1 MNIMTETIKIE
12 IQKVKNSKIESVDF
26 KNLPFGRIFSDHMF
40 IAEFMDGEWVSSKIV
55 PYGPMEFSPAMMSL
69 HYGQAIFEGMKAYK
83 TADGEVT
90 VFRPEE
96 NFLRLNKSAVRM
108 CMPEVPE
115 EIFME
120 GLITLLKL
128 DHQWIPTEEGCSM
141 YIRPFMFSTDE
152 FVGVAPSKS
161 YNFIIFT
168 CPVGKYYSKPLKV
181 RVETKYI
188 RAAHGGVGFSK
199 NAGNYGGSLYPT
211 KLAHDAGYDQIIWTD
226 ASEHRYV
233 EEAGTMNLLFVI
245 DGKLVTAP
253 TGDTI
258 LDGVTRKSILA
269 LARKWGIMVEERL
282 LSIYEIVE
290 SIKNGKL
297 TEAFG
302 AGTAAVIAPINV
314 IGYEGVDYEIAEVN
328 PNDSIAQKM
337 FKAID
342 DIKLGRVFDENNW
355 VLKFKP

>member
-1 MNIMTETIKIE
+1 MTDTMNIEL
-12 IQKVKNSKIESVDF
+12 QKVAQSRIGTVDF

-40 IAEFMDGEWVSSKIV
+40 VAEYTDGEWVSTKII
-55 PYGPMEFSPAMMSL
+55 PYGPISYSPAMMSL

-83 TADGEVT
+83 TEDGDIT
-90 VFRPEE
+90 VFRPLE
-96 NFLRLNKSAVRM
+96 NWARLNKSAIRM

-120 GLITLLKL
+120 GLTELLKL
-128 DHQWIPTEEGCSM
+128 DNEWIPTETGSSM

-161 YNFIIFT
+161 YSFIIFT
-168 CPVGKYYSKPLKV
+168 CPVGTYYNKPLKV

-188 RAAHGGVGFSK
+188 RSAHGGVGFSK

-211 KLAHDAGYDQIIWTD
+211 KLAHEAGYDQIIWTD
-226 ASEHRYV
+226 ASEHKYV
-233 EEAGTMNLLFVI
+233 EEAGTMNLIFVI

-258 LDGVTRKSILA
+258 LDGVTRKSVLQCA
-269 LARKWGIMVEERL
+269 KDWGMVVEERL
-282 LSIYEIVE
+282 LSVNEIIDG
-290 SIKNGKL
+290 IKSGKL

-302 AGTAAVIAPINV
+302 AGTAAVIAPIAV
-314 IGYEGVDYEIAEVN
+314 IGYEGIDYEIPAVSPEKSVEN
-328 PNDSIAQKM
+328 RL
-337 FKAID
+337 FKEID
-342 DIKLGRVFDENNW
+342 DIKMGRVEDVRGWNLVIE
-355 VLKFKP
+355 L